1 MNSNTYLIERSDIEQ
16 AQEIS
21 RFIDRPDVRNRAT
34 ANILA
39 VNIASKLFDNSKFN
53 IDISSGLHNLDF
65 ILDKYD
71 VADIYVNGTYIDVR
85 VAFNENELAV
95 PSSHFKNGLLPVA
108 YMFLKLSRD
117 LDNAE
122 VLGFVLPEEIQQT
135 TNNEYINIDSSLL
148 KSFYDIEPQ
157 LRELDDLDEISEK
170 QIFDFVDGQ
179 CPNEA
184 EILAA
189 FIKTKSGRIKL
200 IKAYKAKR
208 IFNYISKTSAP
219 IEEKEEVLE
228 EQDDLMSEAP
238 IEDFSL
244 DAESD
249 FDNYEIQDLEESDS
263 LEEIANL
270 ENFGTQDLEDF
281 NTVDE
286 ISETDSIGAFE
297 IENFG
302 EEPVAEEDS
311 LISEAFEDN
320 SLEET
325 IIDFDTEE
333 EVLPEEER
341 VVEVQEEEEPETF
354 STVTTP
360 SFNFEDELDEQV
372 TEETAPVEIMTEREP
387 PAPEEVSI
395 EDNFGTGFEISDLEN
410 EDIIE
415 DLTNSNSDVIED
427 YSSSDAPENTNNE
440 EIQTLFEAPQEEN
453 IAIDETVKPKKSIGI
468 LPIAALAIALIGGGL
483 YWGYNKF
490 NSQQDVSRSNLP
502 NEIEKSAEPLN
513 AEEVQQ
519 VAMPVETV
527 DNTNVVLNTE
537 EGTSESIPA
546 IEQNLDA
553 SILVSNLKVDW
564 EVPSGYASNTAAKR
578 YLLKLGKIIQF
589 NLKTELLL
597 LNKPPI
603 SNKIAVEIQYNES
616 SGKFETAGIRTSS
629 GEEEVDKLIMN
640 VINNALAMNLNMN
653 TDSFKNLNAHPVLI
667 IKL

>member
-1 MNSNTYLIERSDIEQ
+1 MNSNTYLIERNDIEQ

-148 KSFYDIEPQ
+148 KSFYDIEPL

-170 QIFDFVDGQ
+170 QIFDFIDRQ
-179 CPNEA
+179 SSD
-184 EILAA
+184 EIAVLKE
-189 FIKTKSGRIKL
+189 FVKTKSGRSKL

-249 FDNYEIQDLEESDS
+249 LDNFEIQDLEASNS
-263 LEEIANL
+263 LEEVADL
-270 ENFGTQDLEDF
+270 ETFEVQDLESF

-286 ISETDSIGAFE
+286 ISETNSIDAFE
-297 IENFG
+297 IENLG
-302 EEPVAEEDS
+302 EESAQEEDS
-311 LISEAFEDN
+311 MLIEAFEDDN
-320 SLEET
+320 PEENT
-325 IIDFDTEE
+325 IDFDNKE
-333 EVLPEEER
+333 EVVEKQDEEDT
-341 VVEVQEEEEPETF
+341 ETF

-372 TEETAPVEIMTEREP
+372 TEETAPVEIMTEIEP

-453 IAIDETVKPKKSIGI
+453 VAIDETVKPKKSISI

-502 NEIEKSAEPLN
+502 NEIEKSAEPIN
-513 AEEVQQ
+513 VEEVQP

-616 SGKFETAGIRTSS
+616 SGKFEAAGIRTSS
-629 GEEEVDKLIMN
+629 GENEVDKLIMN

>member
-1 MNSNTYLIERSDIEQ
+1 MNSNTYLIERNDIEQ

-122 VLGFVLPEEIQQT
+122 VLGFVLPEEIHQT
-135 TNNEYINIDSSLL
+135 TDHEYINIDQSLL
-148 KSFYDIEPQ
+148 KSFYDIEPL

-170 QIFDFVDGQ
+170 QIFDFIDGQ
-179 CPNEA
+179 SSD
-184 EILAA
+184 EIAVLKE
-189 FIKTKSGRIKL
+189 FVKTKSGRSKL

-249 FDNYEIQDLEESDS
+249 LDNFEIQDLEASNS
-263 LEEIANL
+263 LEEVADL
-270 ENFGTQDLEDF
+270 ETFEVQDLESF

-286 ISETDSIGAFE
+286 ISETNSIDAFE
-297 IENFG
+297 IENLG
-302 EEPVAEEDS
+302 EESAQEEDS
-311 LISEAFEDN
+311 MLIEAFEDDN
-320 SLEET
+320 PEENT
-325 IIDFDTEE
+325 IDFDNKE
-333 EVLPEEER
+333 EVVEKQDEEDT
-341 VVEVQEEEEPETF
+341 ETF

-372 TEETAPVEIMTEREP
+372 TEETAPVEIMTEIEP

-453 IAIDETVKPKKSIGI
+453 VAIDETVKPKKSIGI

-502 NEIEKSAEPLN
+502 NEIEKSAEPIN
-513 AEEVQQ
+513 VEEVQP

-616 SGKFETAGIRTSS
+616 SGKFEAAGIRTSS
-629 GEEEVDKLIMN
+629 GENEVDKLIMN